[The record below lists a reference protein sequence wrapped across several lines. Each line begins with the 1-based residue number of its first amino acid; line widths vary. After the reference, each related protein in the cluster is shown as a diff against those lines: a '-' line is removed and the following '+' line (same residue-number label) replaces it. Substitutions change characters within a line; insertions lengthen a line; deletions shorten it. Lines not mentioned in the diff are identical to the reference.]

1 MYSVDIVTEY
11 NRIHLEVEDINTPEM
26 KEILSQPYILEVEIN
41 KQKVLTRKKE
51 PDLPKKK

>member
-51 PDLPKKK
+51 PNLPKKK